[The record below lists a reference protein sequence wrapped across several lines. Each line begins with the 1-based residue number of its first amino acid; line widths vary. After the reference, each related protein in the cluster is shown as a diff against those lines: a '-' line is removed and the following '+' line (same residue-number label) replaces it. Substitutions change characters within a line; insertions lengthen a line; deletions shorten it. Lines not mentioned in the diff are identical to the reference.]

1 MEQAL
6 KEQVEMLLAEAEQA
20 VDERANGLMDRSDFR
35 HLIEK
40 LAGVTR
46 TLAQQCDELEQE
58 RQGMSRRLSRSSSF
72 ELTAPLASDW

>member
-6 KEQVEMLLAEAEQA
+6 KEQVELLLAEAEQA
-20 VDERANGLMDRSDFR
+20 VDDSANGLMDRSDFR

-46 TLAQQCDELEQE
+46 MLSERCEELEQD
-58 RQGMSRRLSRSSSF
+58 RQGMSRRLSRSSTF
-72 ELTAPLASDW
+72 ELTAPLMLHG